1 VRTNYVTGRWLV
13 FRYDLERP
21 QPRAE
26 SIERLSVPP
35 AVLVDLS
42 GRGRRHDQPFL
53 IGPDG
58 RPDPRVNAFFAS
70 ARMLAR
76 SPLTWSKYAQSIALW
91 LNFLAASGQR
101 WDVESEED
109 GEFFKEWRLSDARNQ
124 RLVAGS
130 TFAANLAAL
139 RVFYRWA
146 AARYGVVDPVAAVDD
161 FDLRPHGVRDRRV
174 KWLDPG
180 GYRRWRDVGLRGLD
194 LEGLADAGWRGR
206 NEQRDAAF
214 ADGLY
219 GSGLRL
225 SEWASLLVIELPDDD
240 PTRGYS
246 TCRLADACAKGG
258 YGHKFWLPRPA
269 LLAVLDYLEG
279 ARARAVRH
287 AQGAGRYERVAHAR
301 LLVGVRG
308 DRVTIDEPDGRMTH
322 PTFNAID
329 IRARRRLF
337 RRTEAGLEPLALWLN
352 EDGLPRTAHAWQHTF
367 THANE
372 RIAALGLAGFS
383 ATPHMLR
390 DSCALRWFAVGRLA
404 YERRFAHLSE
414 EEARDFRVQFGD
426 TWDLV
431 ATILGHRSPET
442 TKRHY
447 LEPFR
452 ALDVELLLQ
461 HAQQAAVE
469 GFLASYLADH
479 PLVRTIRCGRP
490 GECRFGRASGDA
502 SAGGLAP
509 RGPATG
515 ARWVHGAVRG
525 GEPRRAGPRVRLH
538 RLADKPGPADRPRRG
553 VRGAH
558 PRRWSGAQDGNCDE
572 LLAHAA

>member
-1 VRTNYVTGRWLV
+1 M

-21 QPRAE
+21 PQA
-26 SIERLSVPP
+26 SATIERLPVASR
-35 AVLVDLS
+35 VLADLV

-58 RPDPRVNAFFAS
+58 RPDSRVNAFFAS

-76 SPLTWSKYAQSIALW
+76 SPLTWSKYAQSIAMW

-101 WDVESEED
+101 WDAASEED
-109 GEFFKEWRLSDARNQ
+109 GESFKEWRLSDARNPG
-124 RLVAGS
+124 LVDGS

-146 AARYGVVDPVAAVDD
+146 AARYGVADPVAAVDD

-180 GYRRWRDVGLRGLD
+180 GYRRWRDVGLRGL
-194 LEGLADAGWRGR
+194 GLDERADARWRGR
-206 NEQRDAAF
+206 NDQRDAAF

-225 SEWASLLVIELPDDD
+225 SEWASVLVAELPDDD

-246 TCRLADACAKGG
+246 TCQLADACAKGG
-258 YGHKFWLPRPA
+258 YGHKFWLPRSA

-279 ARARAVRH
+279 ARAHSVRK
-287 AQGAGRYERVAHAR
+287 AQQAGRYERIAHVR
-301 LLVGVRG
+301 VLVDMRG
-308 DRVTIDEPDGRMTH
+308 DRVAIREPDGRMTH
-322 PTFNAID
+322 PTLNAID
-329 IRARRRLF
+329 RRARRRLF
-337 RRTEAGLEPLALWLN
+337 RRTESGLEPLALWVN

-367 THANE
+367 TQANE

-404 YERRFAHLSE
+404 YERRFAHLTE
-414 EEARDFRVQFGD
+414 EETRDFRVQFGD

-431 ATILGHRSPET
+431 GTILGHRSPET

-461 HAQQAAVE
+461 HARQATVE
-469 GFLASYLADH
+469 GFLADYLADH
-479 PLVRTIRCGRP
+479 PLVRTDP
-490 GECRFGRASGDA
+490 
-502 SAGGLAP
+502 L
-509 RGPATG
+509 
-515 ARWVHGAVRG
+515 
-525 GEPRRAGPRVRLH
+525 RLS
-538 RLADKPGPADRPRRG
+538 R
-553 VRGAH
+553 
-558 PRRWSGAQDGNCDE
+558 
-572 LLAHAA
+572 

>member
-1 VRTNYVTGRWLV
+1 MPGRWLV
-13 FRYDLERP
+13 FRYDVERP
-21 QPRAE
+21 PPSTLATDQ
-26 SIERLSVPP
+26 LSVPP
-35 AVLVDLS
+35 TLVADLAE
-42 GRGRRHDQPFL
+42 RGRRRDQPFL

-58 RPDPRVNAFFAS
+58 RPDPRVNAFFGS
-70 ARMLAR
+70 PRMLAR
-76 SPLTWSKYAQSIALW
+76 SPLTWAKYSQSIALW
-91 LNFLAASGQR
+91 LNFLLVSGQR
-101 WDVESEED
+101 WDAASVED
-109 GEFFKEWRLSDARNQ
+109 GEYFKEWRLSDQNNTG
-124 RLVAGS
+124 LVKGS

-146 AARYGVVDPVAAVDD
+146 AARYGVADPVAAVDD

-180 GYRRWRDVGLRGLD
+180 GYRRWRDVGLRGM
-194 LEGLADAGWRGR
+194 GLNGRADAGWRGR

-225 SEWASLLVIELPDDD
+225 SEWASVLVTELPDDD
-240 PTRGYS
+240 LARGYS

-279 ARARAVRH
+279 PRARAVRQ
-287 AQGAGRYERVAHAR
+287 AQRAGRYDRVARAR
-301 LLVGVRG
+301 MVLGVRG
-308 DRVTIDEPDGRMTH
+308 DRVTIQQPDGQVTH
-322 PTFNAID
+322 PTMNAID
-329 IRARRRLF
+329 PRARRRLF
-337 RRTEAGLEPLALWLN
+337 RATEHGLEPLALWLN
-352 EDGLPRTAHAWQHTF
+352 EDGLPRATHGWQHTF
-367 THANE
+367 TQANE
-372 RIAALGLAGFS
+372 RIAALGLTGFS
-383 ATPHMLR
+383 ARPHMLR

-404 YERRFAHLSE
+404 YERWFGHLSE
-414 EEARDFRVQFGD
+414 QETKDFRVQFGD

-461 HAQQAAVE
+461 HAQGAAAE

-479 PLVRTIRCGRP
+479 ALVRTDP
-490 GECRFGRASGDA
+490 L
-502 SAGGLAP
+502 GLS
-509 RGPATG
+509 R
-515 ARWVHGAVRG
+515 
-525 GEPRRAGPRVRLH
+525 
-538 RLADKPGPADRPRRG
+538 
-553 VRGAH
+553 
-558 PRRWSGAQDGNCDE
+558 
-572 LLAHAA
+572 

>member
-1 VRTNYVTGRWLV
+1 MRTAYVPGRWLV
-13 FRYDLERP
+13 FRYDIERP
-21 QPRAE
+21 PPNAVTTE
-26 SIERLSVPP
+26 PLSVAP
-35 AVLVDLS
+35 AVLADLA

-76 SPLTWSKYAQSIALW
+76 SPLTWGKYAQSIALW
-91 LNFLAASGQR
+91 LNFLLVSGQR
-101 WDVESEED
+101 WDTASEED
-109 GEFFKEWRLSDARNQ
+109 AEYFKEWRLSDSRNPG
-124 RLVAGS
+124 LVSGG

-146 AARYGVVDPVAAVDD
+146 AGRYGVVDPVAAVDD

-180 GYRRWRDVGLRGLD
+180 GYRRWRDVGLRGL
-194 LEGLADAGWRGR
+194 GLDERADTGWRGHS
-206 NEQRDAAF
+206 EQRDAAF

-225 SEWASLLVIELPDDD
+225 SEWASLLRTELPDDD
-240 PTRGYS
+240 PARGYS

-279 ARARAVRH
+279 ARARAVRK
-287 AQGAGRYERVAHAR
+287 AQQAGRYDRVARAR
-301 LLVGVRG
+301 LVVGARG
-308 DRVTIDEPDGRMTH
+308 DRLTIQEPDGRVTQWAV
-322 PTFNAID
+322 NAIGA
-329 IRARRRLF
+329 RARRRLF
-337 RRTEAGLEPLALWLN
+337 RLTDAGLEPLALWLN
-352 EDGLPRTAHAWQHTF
+352 EDGLPRTAHGWQHTF
-367 THANE
+367 TQANA
-372 RIAALGLAGFS
+372 RIASLGLAGFT

-390 DSCALRWFAVGRLA
+390 HSCALRWYAVGRLA
-404 YERRFAHLSE
+404 YARRLGHLSE
-414 EEARDFRVQFGD
+414 EETKDFRVQFGD

-461 HAQQAAVE
+461 HAQQAAVD

-479 PLVRTIRCGRP
+479 PLVRTDPLRP
-490 GECRFGRASGDA
+490 
-502 SAGGLAP
+502 
-509 RGPATG
+509 
-515 ARWVHGAVRG
+515 AR
-525 GEPRRAGPRVRLH
+525 
-538 RLADKPGPADRPRRG
+538 
-553 VRGAH
+553 
-558 PRRWSGAQDGNCDE
+558 
-572 LLAHAA
+572 